1 MTCRVWTNRPTA
13 FVLAMLIF
21 VVGVPTDGSAQAV
34 GDALAQ
40 NDGGGSVTDAR
51 GAADNLDVTGKLYGG
66 KSSAMDI
73 VKRQHAPRREAAKA
87 VPKTGDWFEDW
98 IKGPSVLGDWGGY
111 RQKAED
117 LGFTFSGFSA
127 TDLLTNTSGG
137 ERKSF
142 AAANSTLLALDIDF
156 EKLVG
161 LPGFLIHSEA
171 WWAGGN
177 NLSGSNRI
185 GNLFNVATA
194 YTPNGLYLAQLYA
207 EQKLFDDKFM
217 LQAGRMT
224 TANNFASLPV
234 SADYVSVA
242 TDALPVSLPVNTL
255 PFTAP
260 PSTQWGSVA
269 TVTPIPQIQL
279 TAGVYA
285 ANRRSSELNGTNGVD
300 FGLDFERGVMPVGQV
315 AYLREQHKGDTGL
328 PGTYYLGGFYAGDK
342 YSQLDG
348 GPQKDGNY
356 GFYAMGQQM
365 VYREGGPGSSEG
377 LTPWLSVTYQPKES
391 INLLPVFIAGGAV
404 YEGLIPGRDTDT
416 TAVAVYYGKLSS
428 DVEDTTGETVLEV
441 NYTFWATPWLGI
453 TPDFQYVFNPSGG
466 SSSNDAAVFGGQ
478 INFIF

>member
-1 MTCRVWTNRPTA
+1 
-13 FVLAMLIF
+13 MLIF

-73 VKRQHAPRREAAKA
+73 VKRQQAPRREAANA

-137 ERKSF
+137 QRKSF
-142 AAANSTLLALDIDF
+142 AAANSTLMALDIDF

-161 LPGFLIHSEA
+161 LPGFLIHSEG

-177 NLSGSNRI
+177 NLSGASRI
-185 GNLFNVATA
+185 DNLFNVATA
-194 YTPNGLYLAQLYA
+194 YTPNGYYLGQLYA
-207 EQKLFDDKFM
+207 QQELFDKQLR

-224 TANNFASLPV
+224 TANNFASLPI
-234 SADYVSVA
+234 SANYVSVA
-242 TDALPVSLPVNTL
+242 TNGIPVSLPVNTL

-260 PSTQWGSVA
+260 PATQWGSVA

-300 FGLDFERGVMPVGQV
+300 FGLNLSRGVMPVGQV
-315 AYLREQHKGDTGL
+315 TYLHEQNKGDTGL
-328 PGTYYLGGFYAGDK
+328 PGTYYLGGFYASDK
-342 YSQLDG
+342 YDRIDG

-356 GFYAMGQQM
+356 GFYVMGQQM
-365 VYREGGPGSSEG
+365 AYREGGPGSSEG
-377 LTPWLSVTYQPKES
+377 LTPWLAVTYQPEES
-391 INLLPVFIAGGAV
+391 INLLPVFVAGGAS

-416 TAVAVYYGKLSS
+416 TAVAVYYGKLSK
-428 DVEDTTGETVLEV
+428 DVQDTTGETVLEV
-441 NYTFWATPWLGI
+441 NYTFWATPWLGL

-466 SSSNDAAVFGGQ
+466 SSNNDAAVFGGQ
-478 INFIF
+478 INLIF